1 MRPASKH
8 GDDLPRDLR
17 PSALFLAPEP
27 PYPLQGGGALRS
39 ASLLQ
44 YLARGYD
51 VDLAAFR
58 QPGAPHPGDHLPSGL
73 VRRMLVLDLP
83 PTGRSTPARA
93 WRNARRLARC
103 VPPLLDRFSGFG
115 PQLDQFLGGARYD
128 LAVIEH
134 FWCAPYARQLAP
146 HAARLLLDL
155 HNIES
160 ALHARCADVERGPA
174 ALAHR
179 VFGRAC
185 HALEREW
192 LPRFSALLVASDA
205 DAARVRPVAPRV
217 PVLVYPNALPAAPA
231 PPRREEHL
239 VAFSG
244 NLEYHPNV
252 SAVRFFR
259 REIWPRLAS
268 EWPRLRWLL
277 VGKNPR
283 AVSRHIEGDP
293 RIEVTGEVPDAL
305 ECLAR
310 AQVAVVPLLAGS
322 GTRFK
327 ILEAWAARAPV
338 VSTRLGAEGLPVN
351 DGEDILL
358 ADGPA
363 AFADAV
369 SRLLRSPDL
378 RRRVGECGRVSLERG
393 FTWDIAWQKL
403 DSFGLERESPPL
415 Y

>member
-1 MRPASKH
+1 M
-8 GDDLPRDLR
+8 
-17 PSALFLAPEP
+17 
-27 PYPLQGGGALRS
+27 GGGALRC
-39 ASLLQ
+39 ASLLH

-51 VDLAAFR
+51 IDLVAFR
-58 QPGAPHPGDHLPSGL
+58 QPGASNPTDDLPPGL
-73 VRRMLVLDLP
+73 VRRMLVLELP
-83 PTGRSTPARA
+83 PTGRGAGARA
-93 WRNARRLARC
+93 WRNARRLARR
-103 VPPLLDRFSGFG
+103 VPPLVDRFSGFG
-115 PQLDQFLGGARYD
+115 PQLEPFLGDARYD

-146 HAARLLLDL
+146 HAARLVLDL

-160 ALHARCADVERGPA
+160 TLHAACASAETGPA
-174 ALAHR
+174 AFAHR
-179 VFGRAC
+179 VFRRAC
-185 HALEREW
+185 LDLEREW
-192 LPRFSALLVASDA
+192 LPRFSALLVASEA
-205 DAARVRPVAPRV
+205 DAARVRPTAPRV

-231 PPRREEHL
+231 PSRREEHL
-239 VAFSG
+239 VVFSG

-268 EWPRLRWLL
+268 EWPELRWLL
-277 VGKNPR
+277 VGKNPC
-283 AVSRHIEGDP
+283 AVSLYTGGDP
-293 RIEVTGEVPDAL
+293 RIQVTGEVPDAL

-327 ILEAWAARAPV
+327 ILEAWAAGAPV
-338 VSTRLGAEGLPVN
+338 VSTRLGAEGLPVH

-369 SRLLRSPDL
+369 SRLLRSLDL
-378 RRRVGECGRVSLERG
+378 RRRLGECGRASLERG

-403 DSFGLERESPPL
+403 DSFGLERQSPPL